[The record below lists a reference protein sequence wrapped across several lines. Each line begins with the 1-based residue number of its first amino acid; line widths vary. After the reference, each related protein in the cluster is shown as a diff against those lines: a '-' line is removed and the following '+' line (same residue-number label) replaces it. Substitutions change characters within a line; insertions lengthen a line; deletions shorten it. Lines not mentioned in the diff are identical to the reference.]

1 MPKNIKPVNFLPAI
15 LLAICAF
22 HVQQAHALCT
32 LACSCSVSVTSVAFG
47 TYNVF
52 SPTPLT
58 GTGSVDV
65 SCGGVAGLLVPYDIA
80 ISAGAYPQTGVST
93 RRMANGSN
101 MMAYSLYTN
110 ATRSIIWGDGTEGSQ
125 KISDSL
131 TLVLLGN
138 VSRSYPVY
146 GSIPAGQM
154 LTPGSYS
161 DTPTVTLTYY

>member
-32 LACSCSVSVTSVAFG
+32 LVCSCSVSVTSVAFG

-65 SCGGVAGLLVPYDIA
+65 SCGGVAGLLVPDFIYNIGTTVLNGG
-80 ISAGAYPQTGVST
+80 ISMVIFFFV
-93 RRMANGSN
+93 NK
-101 MMAYSLYTN
+101 
-110 ATRSIIWGDGTEGSQ
+110 IIFPEGEAKQ
-125 KISDSL
+125 
-131 TLVLLGN
+131 
-138 VSRSYPVY
+138 
-146 GSIPAGQM
+146 A
-154 LTPGSYS
+154 
-161 DTPTVTLTYY
+161 